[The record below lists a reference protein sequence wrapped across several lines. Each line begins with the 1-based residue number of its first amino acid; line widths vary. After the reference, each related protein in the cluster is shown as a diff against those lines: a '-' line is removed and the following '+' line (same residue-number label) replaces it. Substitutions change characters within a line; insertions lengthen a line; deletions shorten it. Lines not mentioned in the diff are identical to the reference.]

1 MSLYDLVISAI
12 VSISAFLGVS
22 LILERRTSPYPQHL
36 LGLALFIV
44 GGTFA
49 YIVLNSLGIL
59 MQFPHLLRVFSP
71 FLYLIGPLFFLYIKQ
86 VVYQDFTLKR
96 VDYLHF
102 LPAIFHFFDLM
113 PFYLLSAEEK
123 QMLATAITEDINV
136 LFRQGGGLIP
146 IGYHYGIRII
156 LLIAYALWIGTMILR
171 YKSRATSKASFNH
184 IREVAF
190 FFFLLVF
197 SLTTLFILGIGY
209 FSPKLEEYGT
219 LFFVNIFAL
228 LLLSGFGLL
237 SFRQRATG
245 VETVLSVPSMLVN
258 DHVKNDQE
266 KNGQAID
273 KVLYPSERIEQ
284 LALEMQEFFQSEA
297 FKNPEIKTKDLANFL
312 HVPERDVNP
321 LMTEIYGFKFNRKIN
336 QVRVEEAKRLIRDQQ
351 QSHLTMEALGQ
362 EAGFPSRSSFFRV
375 FKEETDMT
383 PAEFKKTCS

>member
-1 MSLYDLVISAI
+1 MSLYDLVITAI